1 MKGWL
6 LLITWL
12 FSSMAFS
19 YLFITFTTAQ
29 PDVGAW
35 GFGRWLFFI
44 LLIPVFVLIHAHR
57 EGQRRKKKA
66 LEDRDEN

>member
-1 MKGWL
+1 MKGWF

-19 YLFITFTTAQ
+19 YVFITFMTMQ

-35 GFGRWLFFI
+35 GLGRWFFFV
-44 LLIPVFVLIHAHR
+44 LLIPVFVLVHAYR
-57 EGQRRKKKA
+57 EAQRRKSKI
-66 LEDRDEN
+66 LEENNED